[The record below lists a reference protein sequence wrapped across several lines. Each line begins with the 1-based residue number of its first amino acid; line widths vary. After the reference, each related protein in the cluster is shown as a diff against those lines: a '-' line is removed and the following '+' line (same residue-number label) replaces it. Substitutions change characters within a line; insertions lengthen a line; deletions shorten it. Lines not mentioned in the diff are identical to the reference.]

1 MEFLR
6 TVHSSIYSPE
16 FYKEL
21 FSRPFSFSLKYF
33 YSLAA
38 VLAVALAVVFS
49 FKIIP
54 AAQPFLQSIGPQILN
69 YYPDELVI
77 TIKNGQASTNVKEPY
92 FLKMPEG
99 LAPKDLQYKYSFQ
112 DTELRTDLENL
123 LVIDTAAPFTLEGF
137 HGYKTAVLLMKDNA
151 AYYSDNGEIRI
162 QSLKGIPD
170 ATINKPTVAKL
181 VGKIAPFLVF
191 IGPLIAIGTF
201 LIAMIALSFKLVYL
215 LFGALLIWG
224 LMKIKKIN
232 GGYKKAYQISIHA
245 MTLSILLNVIIFLF
259 VPDFRVPFFFTIV
272 MLMGA
277 FVNLRPSQPVPT
289 ETVLSV
295 GIQ

>member
-1 MEFLR
+1 M
-6 TVHSSIYSPE
+6 
-16 FYKEL
+16 
-21 FSRPFSFSLKYF
+21 
-33 YSLAA
+33 
-38 VLAVALAVVFS
+38 AVALAVVFS